1 VGRGLR
7 VLKEACPHGQFVP
20 RLDVLGIEPRVAQ
33 RFMASA
39 VKFSNTTTSSLLK
52 AIGTE
57 SKLFEM
63 LVLDDEQIEELELTG
78 QTGELKLDDIAAMSV
93 KELRAALREER
104 AEKEVCAMLKG
115 DCQMLR
121 RRNI

>member
-1 VGRGLR
+1 
-7 VLKEACPHGQFVP
+7 
-20 RLDVLGIEPRVAQ
+20 
-33 RFMASA
+33 MASA

>member
-1 VGRGLR
+1 
-7 VLKEACPHGQFVP
+7 
-20 RLDVLGIEPRVAQ
+20 
-33 RFMASA
+33 
-39 VKFSNTTTSSLLK
+39 
-52 AIGTE
+52 
-57 SKLFEM
+57 
-63 LVLDDEQIEELELTG
+63 
-78 QTGELKLDDIAAMSV
+78 MSV